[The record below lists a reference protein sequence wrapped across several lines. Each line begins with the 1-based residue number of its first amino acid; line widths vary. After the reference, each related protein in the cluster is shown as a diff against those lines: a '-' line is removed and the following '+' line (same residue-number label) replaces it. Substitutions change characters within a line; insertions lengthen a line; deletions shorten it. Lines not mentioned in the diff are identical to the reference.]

1 MPSLTINTKNISKS
15 YDSMDS
21 IWQQA
26 RGLMFQNKVKKPLIF
41 KFAESQKIP
50 LHMWFVFC
58 TIDVL
63 YLDED
68 KVIIEMKQNFKPFAY
83 YSPKKKAKYVIEL
96 AQNTIKNNNIKLKQK
111 VKF

>member
-1 MPSLTINTKNISKS
+1 MSKLIINKKIISKS
-15 YDSMDS
+15 YKSMDT

-26 RGLMFQNKVKKPLIF
+26 KGLMFQNKVKRPLIF
-41 KFAESQKIP
+41 KFKESQKIP

-68 KVIIEMKQNFKPFAY
+68 KTIVEMKQEFKPFAY

-96 AQNTIKNNNIKLKQK
+96 KENTIKNNNIKLKQK
-111 VKF
+111 VTF